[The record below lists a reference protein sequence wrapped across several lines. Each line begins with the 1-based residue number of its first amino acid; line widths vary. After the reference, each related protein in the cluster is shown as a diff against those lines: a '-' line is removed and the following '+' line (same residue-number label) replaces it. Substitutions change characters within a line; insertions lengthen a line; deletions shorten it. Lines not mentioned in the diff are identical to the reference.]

1 LQVLNLHNGLGPEG
15 AKALAEALKVNNT
28 LQKLDLRG
36 NNIGAGGAKAIAEC
50 GYRKTRIIY
59 KLHLAI
65 MGSRGQSKNRRE

>member
-1 LQVLNLHNGLGPEG
+1 VNTSLQVLNLHNGLGPEG

-50 GYRKTRIIY
+50 GYRKTRI
-59 KLHLAI
+59 HLQIAS
-65 MGSRGQSKNRRE
+65 GNNGEPGTK